1 MRRFYVYILASKSR
15 VLYTG
20 VTDNIWRRTWEH
32 QHDVNPGF
40 TSDYR
45 VHRLVYYETFQYA
58 GNAIAREKQI
68 RGWLRRKKIAL
79 IEAGNPTWEDL
90 SANWYGEIRL
100 TGAAGGQQVLRVAQ
114 DDKGL
119 DECRH
124 GGNCKPKQVLR
135 SAQDDKPSEDC
146 KGLETSTMAYN
157 TLQVIFEDRLALVT
171 LNRPEK
177 RNAVSFEL
185 VDELMAALDEIEHSA
200 AQVAI
205 ITGAGKA
212 FCAGMDLEELKSL
225 LGKSH
230 DENVSDSA
238 RMAKMFRRLYEFPK
252 ATIAAVNG
260 AAIAGGTGL
269 ATMCDFTLAV
279 PEAKF
284 GYTEVR
290 IGFVPAIVS
299 SILVWQVGHKIAR
312 DLLLTGRVFDAAE
325 AHRYGLVNEVVLTN
339 RLMERAR
346 ELAQQLLEN
355 SPYSVQATK
364 KLINGFIAGQLN
376 QQIAE
381 AIEDN
386 ARIRTTADF
395 REGITSFL
403 EKRKP

>member
-1 MRRFYVYILASKSR
+1 MKQ
-15 VLYTG
+15 
-20 VTDNIWRRTWEH
+20 DM
-32 QHDVNPGF
+32 
-40 TSDYR
+40 TS
-45 VHRLVYYETFQYA
+45 LKT
-58 GNAIAREKQI
+58 
-68 RGWLRRKKIAL
+68 
-79 IEAGNPTWEDL
+79 IE
-90 SANWYGEIRL
+90 
-100 TGAAGGQQVLRVAQ
+100 
-114 DDKGL
+114 L
-119 DECRH
+119 DQH
-124 GGNCKPKQVLR
+124 GGI
-135 SAQDDKPSEDC
+135 A
-146 KGLETSTMAYN
+146 
-157 TLQVIFEDRLALVT
+157 VIT

-185 VDELMAALDEIEHSA
+185 VDELMAAFDEIEQSA
-200 AQVAI
+200 EQVAI

-252 ATIAAVNG
+252 PTIAAVNG

-312 DLLLTGRVFDAAE
+312 DLLMTGRLFDAAE
-325 AHRYGLVNEVVLTN
+325 AKTLRLVNEVVPAEQ
-339 RLMERAR
+339 LMVRAK
-346 ELAQQLLEN
+346 ELASQLLEN
-355 SPYSVQATK
+355 SPTSVRATK
-364 KLINGFIAGQLN
+364 RLINSFLAKSLDE
-376 QQIAE
+376 QIAA

-395 REGITSFL
+395 REGVSSFL
-403 EKRKP
+403 EKRKPEWSGK